1 MGIKPKLV
9 PFGIVD
15 VMLGLFTII
24 FGVSFETSD
33 FIVDCLEQ
41 WWDANKNRYDH
52 IRQLVINLDNG
63 PQNAS
68 HRTQFMKRMVEFADK
83 NNLEIVLAYYP
94 PYHSKYN
101 PIERNWGILE
111 NHWNGTLL
119 NSVETTL
126 EWAKSMTWKG
136 LNPVVKL
143 LETVYQK
150 GVRVSKTIYKAT
162 ADRIDRH
169 SSLPKYCM
177 TIQPQRG

>member
-9 PFGIVD
+9 PFGILD
-15 VMLGLFTII
+15 VMMGLFTMI

-41 WWDANKNRYDH
+41 WWDDNQDRYRH
-52 IRQLVINLDNG
+52 IEQLVINLDNG

-83 NNLEIVLAYYP
+83 NDLEIVLAYYP

-136 LNPVVKL
+136 LNPIVKL
-143 LETVYQK
+143 IETVYQR
-150 GVRVSKTIYKAT
+150 GVRVVKKIFKAT
-162 ADRIDRH
+162 ADRIDRNLL
-169 SSLPKYCM
+169 LPKYYM
-177 TIQPQRG
+177 IIHPQRE